1 MSSLNPITRLY
12 DDVVS
17 ILKNMV
23 IKYSAKADEYETLEI
38 RSYAEEYMAAYTKV
52 DNLRKYRF
60 DSIDSTT
67 WTVGGRFGEASKFE
81 NGSIK
86 RLSFRDK
93 GVKYK
98 MVRDK
103 EALTLY
109 NFKEWLKFQHYADKN
124 L

>member
-1 MSSLNPITRLY
+1 MDWDIQKLI
-12 DDVVS
+12 
-17 ILKNMV
+17 I
-23 IKYSAKADEYETLEI
+23 YENIDLI
-38 RSYAEEYMAAYTKV
+38 P
-52 DNLRKYRF
+52 
-60 DSIDSTT
+60 IDSTT
-67 WTVGGRFGEASKFE
+67 WTVGERFGEASKFE

-98 MVRDK
+98 MARDK